1 MIKLNNLTY
10 TYSKSS
16 PFASVIFNNTSVTIS
31 GNKTLVLGKSGS
43 GKSTLFKMLI
53 KMIKVSK
60 KQISV
65 SKDVLMVMQNVNSQI
80 ITDTVYDE
88 INLGY
93 QKRYQRDISHDE
105 IKQLFNKFAVDF
117 DLTCDPNKLSGGQ
130 KKILMIICMTILKPD
145 LLILDEPL
153 VGLDFKHRKVVLD
166 FIANTKIKLLIST
179 HQIENLIQICDEIII
194 VDQKQVVIG
203 SAQMAIELGII
214 DPRGVHNEL

>member
-16 PFASVIFNNTSVTIS
+16 PFANVIFNNTSVTIS

-53 KMIKVSK
+53 KMIKVNK
-60 KQISV
+60 KQISAP
-65 SKDVLMVMQNVNSQI
+65 KDVLMVMQNVNSQI
-80 ITDTVYDE
+80 ITNTVYDE

-117 DLTCDPNKLSGGQ
+117 DLTSDPNKLSGGQ

-194 VDQKQVVIG
+194 VDQKQVVVG
-203 SAQMAIELGII
+203 SAQMAIKLGII